1 MVKILISSRQFHPS
15 IGGSETNAEILA
27 SEFRRFGHAV
37 KVMTQTPGTN
47 ISANGL
53 EFPFSIIRQPNPAKL
68 LKLVNWCD
76 VYFHNGIILRD
87 AWPLLIYRKPWII
100 RHQTWISSADGLGD
114 ISAGWKAY
122 LKHLLVRFSI
132 SISISKSIA
141 THLQHP
147 STIIPNPYRDD
158 LFHVIPEIPKTKE
171 LVFLGRLVSDKGVEL
186 LIEALAELKHYGL
199 TPRLTIIGSGPE
211 ELSLRHKTK
220 ELGII
225 EQVVFVGSKVGEDL
239 VRILNEHQI
248 MVIPSLWDEPFGVV
262 ALEGIACGCV
272 VIGSEGGGLKDAI
285 GPCGVTFPNG
295 DIKAL
300 SQTLV
305 DLLTDPDKLAIYRA
319 KLESHLLR
327 HKKAEVAKVYLQV
340 IKAAVE

>member
-37 KVMTQTPGTN
+37 KVMTQTPGTD
-47 ISANGL
+47 IAANGL
-53 EFPFSIIRQPNPAKL
+53 EFPFGIIRQPNPANL

-100 RHQTWISSADGLGD
+100 RHQTWISSIDGLGGK
-114 ISAGWKAY
+114 SAGWKAY

-132 SISISKSIA
+132 SISISNAIA
-141 THLQHP
+141 AHLQHP
-147 STIIPNPYRDD
+147 STIIPNPYRDH
-158 LFHVIPEIPKTKE
+158 LFRMIPEISKTKE
-171 LVFLGRLVSDKGVEL
+171 LVFLGRLVSDKGVEVL
-186 LIEALAELKHYGL
+186 LEALAGLRHYGL
-199 TPRLTIIGSGPE
+199 MPWLTIIGSGLE
-211 ELSLRHKTK
+211 ELKLRQKIND
-220 ELGII
+220 LGIS
-225 EQVVFVGSKVGEDL
+225 EQVIFVGSKVGENL

-248 MVIPSLWDEPFGVV
+248 MVIPSLWNEPFGVV

-285 GPCGVTFPNG
+285 GSCGTTFPNG
-295 DIKAL
+295 DVKAL
-300 SQTLV
+300 TQTLV
-305 DLLTDPDKLAIYRA
+305 DLLTNPEKLAIYRA
-319 KLESHLLR
+319 QAETHLLR
-327 HKKAEVAKVYLQV
+327 HKKEEVAKAYLQV
-340 IKAAVE
+340 FERVIQ